1 MRKEG
6 AAKGEMKGYGKG
18 RVKKRGQREIKQRVR
33 YPSVPGLEFDQLKG
47 SGVRRSAN
55 PWPGGPV
62 VSAETDER

>member
-18 RVKKRGQREIKQRVR
+18 RVRERVQREIKQRVR

-47 SGVRRSAN
+47 SGVRGSVN

-62 VSAETDER
+62 VSAEADKC